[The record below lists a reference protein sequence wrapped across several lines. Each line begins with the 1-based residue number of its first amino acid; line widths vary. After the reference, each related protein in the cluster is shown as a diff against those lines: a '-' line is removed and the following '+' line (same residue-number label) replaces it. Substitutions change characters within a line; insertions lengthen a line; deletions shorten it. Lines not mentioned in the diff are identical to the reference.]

1 MGSGGGGSGGGSG
14 GGGGGAGPS
23 TESAAHNVQQD
34 KPPPP
39 TRAKKIRVKHVWN
52 RNEPGTSCD
61 PDSKGTD
68 SSPVD
73 NSSSEA
79 KITVTASPPQK
90 NPPDMIEE
98 KPKVFK
104 EEPPAIDWSEKCI
117 EWVSEI
123 TAAGVSSPQTPPR
136 SAPVSRPSSGRSRDW
151 ASSGVT
157 PLLGRTGVYPDV
169 SFANELWYKK
179 GYKHLKAR
187 RASDP
192 TRAPN
197 PSRAPFDH
205 LLLCP
210 TASSR
215 ARQVSA
221 PPSTVHTADSVAG
234 RRDVSQ
240 PDTAA
245 YRRRSL
251 SSNKFAIPPDRFK
264 GTRTVTSEELKQIVE
279 RLSTCDPTRVPDST
293 RSKIAQPPGRA
304 PVSVLGAYCQ
314 TVSTGAEGGDSQGQ
328 RESLKN
334 VMGVSVSTMVCP
346 DEQLTDQQK
355 TIFHWCQEGNMD
367 KVKAMLTSEGHQI
380 NEKDSQDSDG
390 QTALHYAMHWDGLKS
405 CIYYYAIRP

>member
-1 MGSGGGGSGGGSG
+1 RRKRTQERTLELSQGLVWYFGDTPM
-14 GGGGGAGPS
+14 PS
-23 TESAAHNVQQD
+23 TTKQD

-61 PDSKGTD
+61 PD

-304 PVSVLGAYCQ
+304 PVSVLG
-314 TVSTGAEGGDSQGQ
+314 GKMQG
-328 RESLKN
+328 N
-334 VMGVSVSTMVCP
+334 VPGRVRSKSSWHGVR
-346 DEQLTDQQK
+346 
-355 TIFHWCQEGNMD
+355 
-367 KVKAMLTSEGHQI
+367 A
-380 NEKDSQDSDG
+380 
-390 QTALHYAMHWDGLKS
+390 
-405 CIYYYAIRP
+405 AIGI